1 MRELERIT
9 GSKESLSPTV
19 RLDRFLGTREEILSV
34 SRDKNPAGISSLL
47 CADSDTR
54 QSYYLGAAEIEAL
67 NRDEKILLDGIGF
80 YKTDYRFDDWHAYK
94 SFFAQNYAEDDVI
107 VFTHEWILNPRPR
120 KKFIAWF
127 FDLVRGFFVKRN
139 INQCLAYFSQN
150 GAIFVNEF

>member
-9 GSKESLSPTV
+9 GSKESLCRTV
-19 RLDRFLGTREEILSV
+19 RFDRFLGTREEILSV
-34 SRDKNPAGISSLL
+34 SRENNPAGISSLL

-54 QSYYLGAAEIEAL
+54 QSYYLGAAEIETL

-80 YKTDYRFDDWHAYK
+80 YKTDFRFDDWRDYK
-94 SFFAQNYAEDDVI
+94 TFFAQNCEEEDVV

-120 KKFIAWF
+120 KNFIAWF

-139 INQCLAYFSQN
+139 INQCLAHYSQN